1 MDRGEEKTKNLWDTE
16 FVKEQILLVSHFSFC
31 KDEHD
36 G

>member
-16 FVKEQILLVSHFSFC
+16 FVKEQILLVSNFSFC

>member
-1 MDRGEEKTKNLWDTE
+1 MDRGEEKTKNLWETE
-16 FVKEQILLVSHFSFC
+16 FGEGQILLVSHFSFC